1 MDIAE
6 IEAALKKLYV
16 VSKIESRAGF
26 QHFRNAAEGKTTDEP

>member
-16 VSKIESRAGF
+16 VSKTGSRAGF
-26 QHFRNAAEGKTTDEP
+26 PHFRDAAEGKTTDEA

>member
-16 VSKIESRAGF
+16 VSKTGSRAGF
-26 QHFRNAAEGKTTDEP
+26 PHFIQAAKGKKRG

>member
-16 VSKIESRAGF
+16 VSKTGSRAGF
-26 QHFRNAAEGKTTDEP
+26 PNFGNAAEGETTDES

>member
-16 VSKIESRAGF
+16 ISKTGSRAGF
-26 QHFRNAAEGKTTDEP
+26 PHFRNTAEGEATDEA

>member
-16 VSKIESRAGF
+16 VSKTGSRAYF
-26 QHFRNAAEGKTTDEP
+26 PHFRNAAEGETADEA

>member
-16 VSKIESRAGF
+16 VSKTGSRAGF
-26 QHFRNAAEGKTTDEP
+26 PHFRNAAEGEATDEA

>member
-16 VSKIESRAGF
+16 LSKTGSRAGLP
-26 QHFRNAAEGKTTDEP
+26 HFRNAAEGETTDEA